1 MNYKKWSILVI
12 TIAFSFCVLLMS
24 VNYVIDPFNI
34 FHTKFLKYQY
44 QMNERFI
51 KIEFLE
57 KEHDQFNSY
66 MFGSS
71 RIGSTNPK
79 TIEKYIPNSKFYN
92 LTASGATL
100 YDDLKILEYFIENEY
115 NVKNIYLQ
123 IDIREN
129 MDAYTYNKNDYL
141 RKHHPYVSKES
152 LLKYYMNYLTI
163 FPWEN
168 IQRKVENNILGE
180 ENLNYNLQTGA
191 WTNEKAERKL
201 MSNPQDYIKN
211 EPSFHAESARTQK
224 GIYTSQNLSAL
235 KEIKKLC
242 DQNNINLIIF
252 ITPHNDKLLDTIV
265 LEDYIKFLV
274 GLSEISAYWDFSGYN
289 TVTLNN
295 ENYYE
300 YSHYRPLVSH
310 LIAARIFNDENVH
323 IPSDFGYYVTKQNIQ
338 EYVKLKRSEV
348 QLHDE
353 ISH

>member
-1 MNYKKWSILVI
+1 MNYKKWSIVVI

-79 TIEKYIPNSKFYN
+79 TIEKYITNSKFYN

-180 ENLNYNLQTGA
+180 ENLNY
-191 WTNEKAERKL
+191 
-201 MSNPQDYIKN
+201 
-211 EPSFHAESARTQK
+211 
-224 GIYTSQNLSAL
+224 
-235 KEIKKLC
+235 
-242 DQNNINLIIF
+242 
-252 ITPHNDKLLDTIV
+252 
-265 LEDYIKFLV
+265 
-274 GLSEISAYWDFSGYN
+274 
-289 TVTLNN
+289 
-295 ENYYE
+295 
-300 YSHYRPLVSH
+300 
-310 LIAARIFNDENVH
+310 
-323 IPSDFGYYVTKQNIQ
+323 
-338 EYVKLKRSEV
+338 
-348 QLHDE
+348 
-353 ISH
+353 

>member
-1 MNYKKWSILVI
+1 MNYKKWSIVVI
-12 TIAFSFCVLLMS
+12 TITFSFCILLMAM
-24 VNYVIDPFNI
+24 NYVIDPFNI
-34 FHTKFLKYQY
+34 FHTKYLKYQY

-57 KEHDQFNSY
+57 KEHSKFNSY

-71 RIGSTNPK
+71 RIGSTNPEI
-79 TIEKYIPNSKFYN
+79 IEKYIPDSKFYN

-100 YDDLKILEYFIENEY
+100 NDDLRILEYFIDRKY
-115 NVKNIYLQ
+115 NVKNVYLQ

-129 MDAYTYNKNDYL
+129 MDAYKYNKNDYL
-141 RKHHPYVSKES
+141 RKDHPYINNES

-168 IQRKVENNILGE
+168 IKGKVKNNMQGE
-180 ENLNYNLQTGA
+180 DNLKYNLQTGA
-191 WTNEKAERKL
+191 WTNEKAERKI

-211 EPSFHAESARTQK
+211 EPSFHAKSARTQK
-224 GIYTSQNLSAL
+224 GVYTSQNLSDL

-242 DQNNINLIIF
+242 DKYNINLIIF
-252 ITPHNDKLLDTIV
+252 ITPHNHKLLDTII
-265 LEDYIKFLV
+265 LEDYIEFLV
-274 GLSEISAYWDFSGYN
+274 RLSEISAYWDFSGYN

-300 YSHYRPLVSH
+300 YSHYRPNISK
-310 LIAARIFNDENVH
+310 LIAARIFNDKDVEL
-323 IPSDFGYYVTKQNIQ
+323 PSDFGFYVTKQNVL
-338 EYVKLKRSEV
+338 EYVKLNRNEV
-348 QLHDE
+348 QRHDE